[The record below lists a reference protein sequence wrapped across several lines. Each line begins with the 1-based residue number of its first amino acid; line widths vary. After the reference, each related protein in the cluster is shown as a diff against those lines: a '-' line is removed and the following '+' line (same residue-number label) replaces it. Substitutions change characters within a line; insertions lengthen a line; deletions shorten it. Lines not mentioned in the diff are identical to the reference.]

1 MFNLK
6 EENFRVQGFKDSDNF
21 VKKKKKGW
29 TRFLEERDNE

>member
-21 VKKKKKGW
+21 VKKKK
-29 TRFLEERDNE
+29 RVEQDF